1 MSEIGI
7 DGLRQAFLDPGSRI
21 RLNSDPEPGRHS
33 ELVAMAWQGG
43 FLDGAAIRF
52 NSNLNVL
59 IGRRGTGKSTVIESL
74 RHVLGLEPIGEEARS
89 SYDGIVRNVL
99 RNGTKISLRIRCHRP
114 NPREYRIERTIPNPS
129 VVRDERT
136 GEVLNLSAA
145 DVFPGVEIY
154 GQHEISEL
162 AEARSAARAFRGSR
176 RIPRLEEAGAAPAA
190 GAIPQPD
197 TGDPQEACGRQG
209 GTRSP
214 AWHRRDLARYQEAGL
229 EQDLREQSMLVRE
242 ECVLSSAEERVR
254 PFRGYLDELRQE
266 LPVDRVFLSLKALE
280 DLPGRDILAGVDPV
294 LARLDADLEDVLQRL
309 ESALNRA
316 DQGVERVQEQF
327 ESHRDAAHA
336 DYQKKLRDLQKD
348 RVDGEEFIQLRR
360 QIEQL
365 HPLRDQQANLGRLE
379 EYLLESRRNLV
390 AEWEDIKAEEF
401 RSLERASKRVRP
413 PRRKPPH

>member
-1 MSEIGI
+1 MLHGQAWQGENIYAIEIPGSVDDLDRVLKQIVQNKNPDYKRRYAPESELAAAVVNARDVAAPEDLADPPATRWIKMSEIGI
-7 DGLRQAFLDPGSRI
+7 DGLRQACLDPGSRI

-59 IGRRGTGKSTVIESL
+59 IGGRGTGKSTVIENL
-74 RHVLGLEPIGEEARS
+74 RHVLGLESIGEEARS

-136 GEVLNLSAA
+136 GEVLNPSAA

-154 GQHEISEL
+154 GQHEISDL

-197 TGDPQEACGRQG
+197 TGDPQEARGRQG

-214 AWHRRDLARYQEAGL
+214 AGHRRDLGAIPGSGLGERPQGTKHVGARGMCALFCRGASAAVPE
-229 EQDLREQSMLVRE
+229 
-242 ECVLSSAEERVR
+242 LS
-254 PFRGYLDELRQE
+254 
-266 LPVDRVFLSLKALE
+266 
-280 DLPGRDILAGVDPV
+280 
-294 LARLDADLEDVLQRL
+294 
-309 ESALNRA
+309 
-316 DQGVERVQEQF
+316 
-327 ESHRDAAHA
+327 
-336 DYQKKLRDLQKD
+336 
-348 RVDGEEFIQLRR
+348 
-360 QIEQL
+360 
-365 HPLRDQQANLGRLE
+365 
-379 EYLLESRRNLV
+379 
-390 AEWEDIKAEEF
+390 
-401 RSLERASKRVRP
+401 
-413 PRRKPPH
+413 